1 MVIFHGKLLVITR
14 WQQNQMIQEI
24 QSEVSL
30 SPPPS
35 VSFVPLFV
43 AAPQQPESLLAN
55 LLVRWLCSHHLP
67 PPVTACATI
76 PFAAQPSNMAHDATM
91 VFCLNIGRLSLAIHC
106 NPMVYQCLSWF
117 IMGLSHPFP
126 HEKCGIFFWGSPAF
140 MGTSPMDL
148 MASKTYAADPEMWRK
163 CGHMGPKN
171 RPSGLY
177 HLGILGIC

>member
-91 VFCLNIGRLSLAIHC
+91 VF
-106 NPMVYQCLSWF
+106 V
-117 IMGLSHPFP
+117 
-126 HEKCGIFFWGSPAF
+126 
-140 MGTSPMDL
+140 
-148 MASKTYAADPEMWRK
+148 
-163 CGHMGPKN
+163 
-171 RPSGLY
+171 
-177 HLGILGIC
+177 